1 MSLTLLLNGNGS
13 DASTTIVDSGPF
25 AHTVT
30 ANGNAQL
37 DTAQKKFGTASML
50 FDGTGDYLTI
60 PDHAGLNLTSGDFT
74 LGFHVRFNSTSGSRT
89 LAAKRTG
96 STGDVQWELVYA
108 SGAFTFGGQVTIDE
122 EGVVYVTAYQTVTTG
137 VWYYIE
143 VNRDGDTLSISV
155 DGLVGGEEE
164 DPEGSWNMA
173 EGETFIA
180 SSASVSIGAY
190 NNGAGSLNGW
200 IDGFFIDKGTAY
212 HSSAAPTEEMSAD
225 EDTEGTIT
233 LPAILGSPS
242 IVGRHDFTS
251 AVADLSTTYVMDL
264 LDDEGARV
272 RVPIS
277 SWQSTQ
283 QTVNACYLACVV
295 PACAPWAEAI
305 EEATH
310 FAISRCAT
318 IADGRVIE
326 SEMARAPLETI
337 QFDEGPTNYTA
348 SLSGYSDPVEAD
360 EDPPAFTDRELQG
373 VRSVSVYATGLRI
386 RCAIDWLL
394 RPSQRAL
401 FGETSFLVSYI
412 NYYASANTA
421 SVDEYMDV
429 GERIEA

>member
-13 DASTTIVDSGPF
+13 DASTTITDSGPF
-25 AHTVT
+25 AHAVT

-37 DTAQKKFGTASML
+37 DTAQQKFGSASML

-60 PDHAGLNLTSGDFT
+60 PDHASLSLTSGDFT
-74 LGFHVRFNSTSGSRT
+74 LGCFVRFNSTSGGFKT

-96 STGDVQWELVYA
+96 STGARQWELVY
-108 SGAFTFGGQVTIDE
+108 GGGQFFFACTGTIE
-122 EGVVYVTAYQTVTTG
+122 EVVSVVAYQTVTTG

-164 DPEGSWNMA
+164 DPEGSYDMA

-190 NNGAGSLNGW
+190 NNGSGSLNGW
-200 IDGFFIDKGTAY
+200 IDGFFIDKGVAY
-212 HSSAAPTEEMSAD
+212 HSEAPPTEEMGAD
-225 EDTEGTIT
+225 ESIEGTIS
-233 LPAILGSPS
+233 LPPILGAPAI
-242 IVGRHDFTS
+242 VARHDFTS

-305 EEATH
+305 EAATH

-348 SLSGYSDPVEAD
+348 SLSGYSDPIEAD
-360 EDPPAFTDRELQG
+360 EDPPATTDRELQG